1 MKMEEKSMP
10 RRGQGIP
17 IKVVLLLFAAMVAV
31 MTSILL
37 LIQLIP
43 YNEMSWYLL
52 DALWDYETGLPTTA
66 FYTLLIIAIV
76 LAIIGLW
83 LLSIG
88 ERGWACVFMAIAGL
102 LFGLLLYISIPYII
116 LYYNYWI

>member
-1 MKMEEKSMP
+1 MGKHDAI
-10 RRGQGIP
+10 Q
-17 IKVVLLLFAAMVAV
+17 IKVVLLLFTAMVAV
-31 MTSILL
+31 MASILL

-52 DALWDYETGLPTTA
+52 DALWDYETGAPTVV

-76 LAIIGLW
+76 LLIVGLW

-88 ERGWACVFMAIAGL
+88 ERGWACVFMAVSGL
-102 LFGLLLYISIPYII
+102 LFGLLLYISIPYVI
-116 LYYNYWI
+116 LYLGFWL